1 MDAHAPARDGPG
13 ASRDG
18 PVLAERC
25 TNGALN
31 LGARADDQE
40 EDLKQGLAGVEKV
53 DWGVKENTA
62 TTQQYISPSD
72 ALLSPTTKKLGEI
85 KGKRFQS
92 AGVGMGR
99 AGGGDSLLKRM
110 VKSQSGRSLAG

>member
-25 TNGALN
+25 TNGALSP
-31 LGARADDQE
+31 GANADQ
-40 EDLKQGLAGVEKV
+40 DLKQGLAGVEKV
-53 DWGVKENTA
+53 DWGLKENTA